1 MELSFN
7 VQGEFITQTAR
18 EWFYLEKRPFTK
30 VKELLLSCMC
40 GTNISKE
47 ILNQYVEDILKFK
60 RKFIGN
66 TKDNTFCLVDE
77 IETNK
82 LSKYYEE
89 LKKYRKLPFEIC
101 EYGFIN
107 PQGEYIPVQWCKH
120 GEWANDYL
128 KKNYS
133 TKEWMHFMNNAKG
146 EINNR
151 TCCSSTD
158 ALVNQLNW
166 ILIDNPHQG
175 KGIIQQGKRITK
187 AQKETLYDYLIHFNR
202 VEEANKLYK
211 EK

>member
-7 VQGEFITQTAR
+7 IQGEFITKTAR
-18 EWFYLEKRPFTK
+18 DWFYLERKPYKK

-40 GTNISKE
+40 GTNISTK

-66 TKDNTFCLVDE
+66 TNDNTFCLVDE
-77 IETNK
+77 IENNK

-89 LKKYRKLPFEIC
+89 LKKYGKLPFEIC

-107 PQGEYIPVQWCKH
+107 PKGEYIPVSWSNHSK
-120 GEWANDYL
+120 WASEYIKNTFN
-128 KKNYS
+128 KKRD
-133 TKEWMHFMNNAKG
+133 WFLFMNKFNCDA
-146 EINNR
+146 
-151 TCCSSTD
+151 TD
-158 ALVNQLNW
+158 ALVKGLNW

-175 KGIIQQGKRITK
+175 KGIIQQGERVTK

-202 VEEANKLYK
+202 GEEANELYK
-211 EK
+211 EE